1 MRNSLSAAALI
12 AVFGFHATTALAQH
26 GEAHTHGMA
35 KLEMVAESGSVQV
48 EFRSPGADI
57 TGFEHEAETAE
68 EKAREAA
75 ARKLLL
81 DASNIV
87 SFPEA
92 AACRHVSGNIE
103 EEHHGHEEHHDDH
116 AKHDEHE
123 KHHDHDHAKHDEHE
137 KHDDHAKHD
146 EHEGHEEHGE
156 YHVTHLFVCDH
167 PDKLDGVTVTVFSS
181 FPTLEE
187 VDLAAVVDGRQFAA
201 ELTPGNP
208 GARFG
213 D

>member
-35 KLEMVAESGSVQV
+35 KLELVAESGSVQV

-57 TGFEHEAETAE
+57 TGFEHEAETTE
-68 EKAREAA
+68 EKASEAA

-81 DASNIV
+81 DAANII
-87 SFPEA
+87 SFPDA

-103 EEHHGHEEHHDDH
+103 EEHH
-116 AKHDEHE
+116 DEQ
-123 KHHDHDHAKHDEHE
+123 E
-137 KHDDHAKHD
+137 KHDDHAKD
-146 EHEGHEEHGE
+146 ADHEKHEEHGE
-156 YHVTHLFVCDH
+156 FHVTHIFVCDN
-167 PDKLDGVTVTVFSS
+167 PSDLDAVTATVFKS
-181 FPTLEE
+181 FPTLQE
-187 VDLAAVVDGRQFAA
+187 VDLAAVVNGRQFAA

-208 GARFG
+208 GVRFG

>member
-12 AVFGFHATTALAQH
+12 AAFGFHATTALAQH

-35 KLEMVAESGSVQV
+35 KLELVAESGSVQV

-57 TGFEHEAETAE
+57 TGFEHEAETPE
-68 EKAREAA
+68 EKASEAA

-81 DASNIV
+81 DGANIV

-103 EEHHGHEEHHDDH
+103 EEHH
-116 AKHDEHE
+116 DEHE
-123 KHHDHDHAKHDEHE
+123 KHDDHAKHDEHE
-137 KHDDHAKHD
+137 KHDDHAKHG
-146 EHEGHEEHGE
+146 EHEDHEEHGE

-187 VDLAAVVDGRQFAA
+187 IDLAAVVNGRQFAA

-208 GARFG
+208 GTRFG